1 MSVKKLRDAVKFL
14 NETPIAICEEHE
26 DGRINS
32 TTDEDTIIL
41 LLEEKYGKED
51 IKKPPARH
59 WWDVKPFDIP
69 VNIKSSTFTTA
80 DNFSSKQAVLYAL
93 TDLTEDEIGR
103 VKDFQ
108 TFQKL
113 LKERGKKEN
122 DRDYYII
129 AVNKITNEVHLLSLK
144 TLYELT
150 PNGNNLLFQVNWGKN
165 TNPVM
170 RTHSDAYD
178 FLVDA
183 YKKSVQ
189 KKVSVHAG
197 YETL

>member
-1 MSVKKLRDAVKFL
+1 MISINCLNRHLSLVFKK
-14 NETPIAICEEHE
+14 
-26 DGRINS
+26 RIV
-32 TTDEDTIIL
+32 D
-41 LLEEKYGKED
+41 
-51 IKKPPARH
+51 
-59 WWDVKPFDIP
+59 
-69 VNIKSSTFTTA
+69 IKSSTFTTA

-189 KKVSVHAG
+189 KHYSNNYLV
-197 YETL
+197 